1 MSVRESRVREGTCEV
16 VTLHMETTTPRRR
29 TLTES
34 FRRQCTPGGEVPEA
48 RLKRHSVQSSA
59 RSRAMCRLQ
68 PDKHRDSLAERKRKR
83 DAVPKT
89 NRAANPPFAPAPA
102 PATAK
107 LPVRDPVWQRCEVDR
122 QIADAEERAP
132 PPKITSPRLLEEDAR
147 YSWAH
152 QLRFCGIEEEVVQE
166 VLSGTDVETLRRK
179 YPGLGR
185 RGGPFLQRQQGP
197 PILLAGMQR
206 AIANTRSRCRE
217 CIACLAKF
225 EPRKRGLNYSS
236 ASLPCES
243 LLRHMSYTDSEREA
257 LYAFLCEQRPD
268 HAYGFPSHEDLHAY
282 ILPPYTRGVE
292 V

>member
-34 FRRQCTPGGEVPEA
+34 FRRQCTPSGEVPEA

-147 YSWAH
+147 YDWAG

-179 YPGLGR
+179 YPGLAR
-185 RGGPFLQRQQGP
+185 YGGMAPQQGP

-206 AIANTRSRCRE
+206 AIANTRSRCRQ
-217 CIACLAKF
+217 CAACLAKA
-225 EPRKRGLNYSS
+225 EPRKRGLNFSG
-236 ASLPCES
+236 ASLPCEWT
-243 LLRHMSYTDSEREA
+243 LEDMSYTDSEREA